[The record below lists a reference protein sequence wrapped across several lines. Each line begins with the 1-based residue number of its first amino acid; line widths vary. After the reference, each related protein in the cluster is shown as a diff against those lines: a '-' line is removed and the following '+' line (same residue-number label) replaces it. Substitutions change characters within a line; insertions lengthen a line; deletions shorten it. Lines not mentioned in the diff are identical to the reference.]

1 MTNTQTTFARVTL
14 EYDKANERAPLEAIT
29 EAIFETSRLS
39 DCNAVVIQTAETAEA
54 LLAVLTGKRLL
65 RGAR

>member
-14 EYDKANERAPLEAIT
+14 ECDKAHERAPLGAIT
-29 EAIFETSRLS
+29 KAIFDTSRLS
-39 DCNAVVIQTAETAEA
+39 ECNTAVNRTAETS
-54 LLAVLTGKRLL
+54 LAVLTGKRLL

>member
-14 EYDKANERAPLEAIT
+14 EYDKAHERAPLEAIT
-29 EAIFETSRLS
+29 KAIFETSRLS
-39 DCNAVVIQTAETAEA
+39 DCNTVETTEA
-54 LLAVLTGKRLL
+54 LLVVLTGKRLL

>member
-14 EYDKANERAPLEAIT
+14 EYDKAHERAPLEAIT
-29 EAIFETSRLS
+29 KAIFETSRLS
-39 DCNAVVIQTAETAEA
+39 DCNAVVVRTAGA

-65 RGAR
+65 RGAK

>member
-14 EYDKANERAPLEAIT
+14 EYPPEAIT
-29 EAIFETSRLS
+29 DATFETSRLS
-39 DCNAVVIQTAETAEA
+39 DCNTVETTEA
-54 LLAVLTGKRLL
+54 LLVVLTGKRLL

>member
-14 EYDKANERAPLEAIT
+14 EYDKAPECAPLEAIT
-29 EAIFETSRLS
+29 DSIFENDR
-39 DCNAVVIQTAETAEA
+39 NPVVRTAEA
-54 LLAVLTGKRLL
+54 SLAVLTVKRLL

>member
-1 MTNTQTTFARVTL
+1 MTNTKITFARV
-14 EYDKANERAPLEAIT
+14 KAHKRAPLEAIT

-39 DCNAVVIQTAETAEA
+39 DCNAVVVRIAGA

-65 RGAR
+65 RGTK

>member
-1 MTNTQTTFARVTL
+1 MTNAQTIFARVTL
-14 EYDKANERAPLEAIT
+14 EYDKALERAPLEAIT
-29 EAIFETSRLS
+29 KAIIETSMLS
-39 DCNAVVIQTAETAEA
+39 DCNAVVVRTAKTAEA

>member
-1 MTNTQTTFARVTL
+1 MTGSQTTFARVTL
-14 EYDKANERAPLEAIT
+14 EYDKAHERAPLEAIA

-39 DCNAVVIQTAETAEA
+39 DCNAVVVRTAET

>member
-14 EYDKANERAPLEAIT
+14 EYPPEAIT

-39 DCNAVVIQTAETAEA
+39 DCNTAEIADA
-54 LLAVLTGKRLL
+54 LLAELTGERLL
-65 RGAR
+65 RGAK

>member
-1 MTNTQTTFARVTL
+1 MTNTQTTFARV
-14 EYDKANERAPLEAIT
+14 IT

-39 DCNAVVIQTAETAEA
+39 DCNTVETAEA
-54 LLAVLTGKRLL
+54 LLAVLRGNRLL

>member
-14 EYDKANERAPLEAIT
+14 EYDKAHERAPLEGIT
-29 EAIFETSRLS
+29 EASGLS
-39 DCNAVVIQTAETAEA
+39 DCNAVVVRTAET
-54 LLAVLTGKRLL
+54 LLGVLTCKRLL

>member
-14 EYDKANERAPLEAIT
+14 EYDKALERAPLEAIT
-29 EAIFETSRLS
+29 NSISATSRLNG
-39 DCNAVVIQTAETAEA
+39 CIAVVVRTAETAEA

>member
-1 MTNTQTTFARVTL
+1 MTNTQTIFARVTL
-14 EYDKANERAPLEAIT
+14 EYGKALERAPFEAT
-29 EAIFETSRLS
+29 TKAIIETSRLS
-39 DCNAVVIQTAETAEA
+39 DCNAVVVRTAETAEA

>member
-1 MTNTQTTFARVTL
+1 MTNTHTTFARVTF
-14 EYDKANERAPLEAIT
+14 EYPLEVIT

-39 DCNAVVIQTAETAEA
+39 DCNTVVVRTAETAEA
-54 LLAVLTGKRLL
+54 LLAGKRLL